1 MNETSFLTLF
11 LIALGLSTLV
21 QWWLSLR
28 QSHFVGVHRTQVPE
42 AFTARIPLPAH
53 KKAADY
59 TLAKTTIERIEILIG
74 VALLLAWTLGGG
86 LNMLDGL
93 WASFGLSHLWT
104 GTGFLISLFVIMAII
119 DIPMSL
125 YRTFIL
131 EAKFGFNRTTPGIFL
146 SDLAKQFLLLLVIG
160 LPLSMLILW
169 LMENMGQYWWLWVW
183 AVWTGFGLFMMWAY
197 PSFIAP
203 LFNKFEPLEDGE
215 LRERIQSRLNRCGF
229 TSNGI
234 FVVDGSRRSGHGN
247 AYFTG
252 LGRNKRI
259 VFFDTL
265 LNSLSPSEIEA
276 VLAHELGHFHHKHIL
291 KRIVTMTLFSLAGL
305 ALLGWL
311 IEQSW
316 FFTALGMQ
324 QSSLHGALALFLM
337 VIPVFTFFLH
347 PLMAWSSRK
356 HEFEADAYA
365 ATVSSAEELIKALVK
380 LYEENASTLTP
391 DPLYSAFH
399 DSHPPAPIRVA
410 HLNSKMAG

>member
-1 MNETSFLTLF
+1 MNETSFLSLF
-11 LIALGLSTLV
+11 LIVLGLSTLV

-28 QSHFVGVHRTQVPE
+28 HSRFVATHRGKVPE
-42 AFTARIPLPAH
+42 AFAARIPLSAH
-53 KKAADY
+53 EKAADY
-59 TLAKTTIERIEILIG
+59 TLAKTVLERIEIVIG
-74 VALLLAWTLGGG
+74 VVLLLAWTLGGG
-86 LNMLDGL
+86 LNALDGL

-104 GTGFLISLFVIMAII
+104 GTGFLISLFVLMAIL
-119 DIPMSL
+119 DIPMGL

-131 EAKFGFNRTTPGIFL
+131 EAKFGFNRTTPATFV
-146 SDLAKQFLLLLVIG
+146 SDQAKQFLLLLLIG
-160 LPLSMLILW
+160 LPLAMLVLW

-183 AVWTGFGLFMMWAY
+183 AVWTGFGLLMMWAY
-197 PSFIAP
+197 PAFIAP
-203 LFNKFEPLEDGE
+203 LFNKFKPLDNEA
-215 LRERIQSRLNRCGF
+215 LRERIQSLLRRCGF

-265 LNSLSPSEIEA
+265 LDSLSPTEIEA
-276 VLAHELGHFHHKHIL
+276 VLAHELGHFHHRHIL

-311 IEQSW
+311 IEQPW

-356 HEFEADAYA
+356 HEFEADAFA
-365 ATVSSAEELIKALVK
+365 ATVSSAEELVKALVK
-380 LYEENASTLTP
+380 LYEENANTLTP

-410 HLNSKMAG
+410 HLNSKVTV

>member
-1 MNETSFLTLF
+1 MNETNFLTLF

-28 QSHFVGVHRTQVPE
+28 HSRFVGMHRAQVPE
-42 AFTARIPLPAH
+42 DFATRVPLPAH

-59 TLAKTTIERIEILIG
+59 TLAKTAVERIEIVIS
-74 VALLLAWTLGGG
+74 VILLLAWTVGGG
-86 LNMLDGL
+86 LNMLDRL

-104 GTGFLISLFVIMAII
+104 GTGFLISLFVIMAIL
-119 DIPMSL
+119 DIPMGL

-131 EAKFGFNRTTPGIFL
+131 EEKFGFNRTTLGTFFG
-146 SDLAKQFLLLLVIG
+146 DQAKQFLLLLIIG
-160 LPLSMLILW
+160 LPLAMLVLW
-169 LMENMGQYWWLWVW
+169 LMGNMGQYWWLWVW

-197 PSFIAP
+197 PAFIAP
-203 LFNKFEPLEDGE
+203 LFNKFEPLEDPE
-215 LRERIQSRLNRCGF
+215 LRERIQSLLGRCGF
-229 TSNGI
+229 TSKGI
-234 FVVDGSRRSGHGN
+234 YIADGSRRSGHGN

-265 LNSLSPSEIEA
+265 LDSLDPAEIEA

-291 KRIVTMTLFSLAGL
+291 KRIVTMALFSLAGL

-311 IEQSW
+311 IEQPW

-324 QSSLHGALALFLM
+324 QPSLHGALALFLM

-356 HEFEADAYA
+356 HEFEADAFA
-365 ATVSSAEELIKALVK
+365 AGVSSAEELIKALVK
-380 LYEENASTLTP
+380 LYKENANTLTP

-410 HLNSKMAG
+410 HLHSKMAG

>member
-1 MNETSFLTLF
+1 MNETSFLSLF
-11 LIALGLSTLV
+11 FIALAASTLI
-21 QWWLSLR
+21 QWWLSQR
-28 QSHFVGVHRTQVPE
+28 QSRFVGMHRTQVPE
-42 AFTARIPLPAH
+42 AFAERISLQAH
-53 KKAADY
+53 EKAADY
-59 TLAKTTIERIEILIG
+59 TLAKTSLERIEIVIG

-86 LNMLDGL
+86 LNLLDGI

-119 DIPMSL
+119 DIPMGL
-125 YRTFIL
+125 YRTFTL
-131 EAKFGFNRTTPGIFL
+131 EAKFGFNRTTL
-146 SDLAKQFLLLLVIG
+146 STFFGDQFKQLLLLLVIG
-160 LPLSMLILW
+160 LPLAMLILW
-169 LMENMGQYWWLWVW
+169 LMENMGQLWWLWVW

-197 PSFIAP
+197 PAFIAP
-203 LFNKFEPLEDGE
+203 LFNKFEPLEDEE
-215 LRERIQSRLNRCGF
+215 LRERIQTLFSRCGF

-265 LNSLSPSEIEA
+265 LESLDPSEIEA

-311 IEQSW
+311 IEQPW
-316 FFTALGMQ
+316 FFTALGVQ
-324 QSSLHGALALFLM
+324 QSSLHTALALFLM

-356 HEFEADAYA
+356 HEFEADSFA
-365 ATVSSAEELIKALVK
+365 ASVSNAEELIKALVK
-380 LYEENASTLTP
+380 LYKENASTLTP
-391 DPLYSAFH
+391 DPWYSAFH

-410 HLNSKMAG
+410 HLNSKLA